1 MEKNKEDVNTHEIS
15 RMHDVLFPLMYR
27 IAYFRR
33 QMTITISGLKTNV
46 LHQLGY
52 AEIAQSATAP
62 VLGSAKC

>member
-1 MEKNKEDVNTHEIS
+1 
-15 RMHDVLFPLMYR
+15 MHDVLFPRMYR